1 MDPARSLR
9 EARVAARMTQRD
21 LARAAGIPQSTVAR
35 IERGQLIPRVDTF
48 DRLMRAAG
56 YELKS
61 EQRPGFGVDRT
72 LIARQLRLTP
82 EERLRLVTEN
92 SNNLAELLR
101 QAEALREQIDSPPDD
116 AADLS
121 RGSGLA

>member
-21 LARAAGIPQSTVAR
+21 LARAARTPQSTIAR
-35 IERGQLIPRVDTF
+35 IERGQLVPRIDTL
-48 DRLMRAAG
+48 DRLMRTAG

-61 EQRPGFGVDRT
+61 EPRPGFGVDRT

-82 EERLRLVTEN
+82 EERLRLVTAN

-101 QAEALREQIDSPPDD
+101 QAG
-116 AADLS
+116 
-121 RGSGLA
+121 RGRPR